1 MAQEVQAQPL
11 GRIEGT
17 WVDVCHTMVETHCSK
32 LMSKTMKVDVHAK
45 VHMSNLKLKMQC
57 MFCHL
62 QIKVTR
68 WSSFDENFSIDCKG
82 DGVVIATSHQ
92 DGGYEARTNKRENC
106 VRPWCSRG
114 GGGMC
119 RETY

>member
-1 MAQEVQAQPL
+1 MI
-11 GRIEGT
+11 RST
-17 WVDVCHTMVETHCSK
+17 CSIYPTCQNSNSF
-32 LMSKTMKVDVHAK
+32 LHFKTKK
-45 VHMSNLKLKMQC
+45 SMSNLKLKMQC